1 MMQFFD
7 YFIKKMLRNMTKKF
21 LLLILTLIKH
31 GITQMYASLSSL
43 INISL
48 IFILFY
54 FFFNYWQKLNGN
66 IKAEGFRLWF
76 IRRLILRKFLGYFCV
91 IWKFAVFQIA
101 FLVHFKK
108 HWSHNNEI
116 VSILEINHIFK
127 LIIFGRSIF
136 TEKCLHRIQSTQSR
150 TKDPLEN
157 LW

>member
-54 FFFNYWQKLNGN
+54 FF
-66 IKAEGFRLWF
+66 
-76 IRRLILRKFLGYFCV
+76 
-91 IWKFAVFQIA
+91 
-101 FLVHFKK
+101 
-108 HWSHNNEI
+108 
-116 VSILEINHIFK
+116 
-127 LIIFGRSIF
+127 LIID
-136 TEKCLHRIQSTQSR
+136 K
-150 TKDPLEN
+150 N
-157 LW
+157 LMVTLKRRDFVFDSSGG

>member
-54 FFFNYWQKLNGN
+54 FF
-66 IKAEGFRLWF
+66 
-76 IRRLILRKFLGYFCV
+76 
-91 IWKFAVFQIA
+91 
-101 FLVHFKK
+101 
-108 HWSHNNEI
+108 
-116 VSILEINHIFK
+116 
-127 LIIFGRSIF
+127 LIID
-136 TEKCLHRIQSTQSR
+136 K
-150 TKDPLEN
+150 N
-157 LW
+157 LMVTLKRRDFVFDSSDG